1 MGVPPADVP
10 QVPELSLPPILE
22 AAVEA
27 KPEEAPAEAKPEE
40 APAETKPEEAPA
52 ETKPEE
58 APAEAKPEE
67 VPAEKEE
74 EAPAKLTKEPLDAK
88 EYLDSVG
95 PRQAARLV
103 KVCKQNNPNFKDP
116 RDEAP
121 AETKPDETPAETK
134 PEEAPAEK
142 PEEAIINEV
151 VKDVVQDAL
160 GVPRSERSNATP
172 EAKPDEAPKAPETG
186 NDKIDEAKE
195 VYDELVKG
203 ADFDPPPD
211 IKRAHSDV
219 AEEASKASKVA
230 KVDVTEPQTPRPVTS
245 TA

>member
-1 MGVPPADVP
+1 MSTDRPLPPTAQPRPMMDTSDTSMPPTLTRMVSSMAPLPTRRDDPPPDMP

-22 AAVEA
+22 AAEETKPVEA
-27 KPEEAPAEAKPEE
+27 PTETKPVEAPAEKKPEE
-40 APAETKPEEAPA
+40 APAETKP
-52 ETKPEE
+52 
-58 APAEAKPEE
+58 
-67 VPAEKEE
+67 
-74 EAPAKLTKEPLDAK
+74 
-88 EYLDSVG
+88 
-95 PRQAARLV
+95 
-103 KVCKQNNPNFKDP
+103 
-116 RDEAP
+116 DEAP
-121 AETKPDETPAETK
+121 AEKKPD
-134 PEEAPAEK
+134 
-142 PEEAIINEV
+142 EAIINEV

-160 GVPRSERSNATP
+160 GVPRSERPNAKPEATP

-219 AEEASKASKVA
+219 AEEDSMASKVA
-230 KVDVTEPQTPRPVTS
+230 KVDVMEPQTPRPVTS

>member
-1 MGVPPADVP
+1 MSTDRPLPPTTQPRPMMDTSDTSMPPVPTRSASSMPPMICRQQSSMGVPPADVP

-22 AAVEA
+22 AAEET
-27 KPEEAPAEAKPEE
+27 KPVEAPAEAKPEE

-52 ETKPEE
+52 ETKPVE
-58 APAEAKPEE
+58 APAETKP
-67 VPAEKEE
+67 
-74 EAPAKLTKEPLDAK
+74 
-88 EYLDSVG
+88 
-95 PRQAARLV
+95 
-103 KVCKQNNPNFKDP
+103 
-116 RDEAP
+116 DEAP
-121 AETKPDETPAETK
+121 AETKPDE
-134 PEEAPAEK
+134 APAEK
-142 PEEAIINEV
+142 KPDEAIINEV

-160 GVPRSERSNATP
+160 GVPRAERSNAKPEATP

-219 AEEASKASKVA
+219 AEEDSKASKVA
-230 KVDVTEPQTPRPVTS
+230 KVDVMEPQTPRPVTS

>member
-22 AAVEA
+22 AAEET
-27 KPEEAPAEAKPEE
+27 KPVEAPAEKKPEE

-52 ETKPEE
+52 EK
-58 APAEAKPEE
+58 
-67 VPAEKEE
+67 
-74 EAPAKLTKEPLDAK
+74 
-88 EYLDSVG
+88 
-95 PRQAARLV
+95 
-103 KVCKQNNPNFKDP
+103 
-116 RDEAP
+116 
-121 AETKPDETPAETK
+121 KPD
-134 PEEAPAEK
+134 
-142 PEEAIINEV
+142 EAIINEV

-160 GVPRSERSNATP
+160 GVPRSERPNATP

-186 NDKIDEAKE
+186 NDKTDEAKE

-219 AEEASKASKVA
+219 AEEDSKASKVA
-230 KVDVTEPQTPRPVTS
+230 KVDVMEPQTPRPVTT

>member
-22 AAVEA
+22 AAE
-27 KPEEAPAEAKPEE
+27 
-40 APAETKPEEAPA
+40 ETKPV
-52 ETKPEE
+52 E

-103 KVCKQNNPNFKDP
+103 EVCKQNNPNFKDP

-121 AETKPDETPAETK
+121 AEKKPEEAPAETK
-134 PEEAPAEK
+134 PEEAPAEKK

-160 GVPRSERSNATP
+160 GVPRSERPNATP

-219 AEEASKASKVA
+219 AEEDSKASKVA
-230 KVDVTEPQTPRPVTS
+230 KVDKMDVMEPQTPRPVTT

>member
-1 MGVPPADVP
+1 MSTDRPLPPTTQPRPMMDTSDTSMPPVPTRSASSMPPMICRQQSSMGVPPADVP

-22 AAVEA
+22 AAEETKPVEA
-27 KPEEAPAEAKPEE
+27 PAETKPEEAPAEAKPEE

-52 ETKPEE
+52 ETKP
-58 APAEAKPEE
+58 
-67 VPAEKEE
+67 
-74 EAPAKLTKEPLDAK
+74 
-88 EYLDSVG
+88 
-95 PRQAARLV
+95 
-103 KVCKQNNPNFKDP
+103 
-116 RDEAP
+116 DEAP
-121 AETKPDETPAETK
+121 AEKKPD
-134 PEEAPAEK
+134 
-142 PEEAIINEV
+142 EAIINEV

-160 GVPRSERSNATP
+160 GVPRSERSNAKPEATP

-219 AEEASKASKVA
+219 AEEDSKASKVA
-230 KVDVTEPQTPRPVTS
+230 KVDVMEPQTPRPVTS

>member
-1 MGVPPADVP
+1 MMDTSDTSMPPEPTRSASSMPPTICRQKSSMGVPPADVP

-22 AAVEA
+22 AAEEAKPVEA
-27 KPEEAPAEAKPEE
+27 PAETKPVEAPAETKPEEAPAYKTVEVETKWPNITMEVVVPVRPEAPAEKKPEE

-52 ETKPEE
+52 EK
-58 APAEAKPEE
+58 
-67 VPAEKEE
+67 
-74 EAPAKLTKEPLDAK
+74 
-88 EYLDSVG
+88 
-95 PRQAARLV
+95 
-103 KVCKQNNPNFKDP
+103 
-116 RDEAP
+116 
-121 AETKPDETPAETK
+121 KPD
-134 PEEAPAEK
+134 
-142 PEEAIINEV
+142 EAIINEV

-160 GVPRSERSNATP
+160 GVPRSERPNATP

-186 NDKIDEAKE
+186 NDKTDEAKE

-219 AEEASKASKVA
+219 AEEDSKASKVA
-230 KVDVTEPQTPRPVTS
+230 KVDVMEPQTPRPVTT

>member
-1 MGVPPADVP
+1 MSTDRPLPPTTQPRPMMDTSDTSMPPEPTRSASSMPPMICRQQSSMGVPPADVP

-22 AAVEA
+22 AAEETKPVEA
-27 KPEEAPAEAKPEE
+27 PAETKPVEAPAETKPEEAPAEAKPEE

-58 APAEAKPEE
+58 APAEK
-67 VPAEKEE
+67 
-74 EAPAKLTKEPLDAK
+74 
-88 EYLDSVG
+88 
-95 PRQAARLV
+95 
-103 KVCKQNNPNFKDP
+103 
-116 RDEAP
+116 
-121 AETKPDETPAETK
+121 KPD
-134 PEEAPAEK
+134 
-142 PEEAIINEV
+142 EAIINEV

-160 GVPRSERSNATP
+160 GVPRAERSNAKP
-172 EAKPDEAPKAPETG
+172 EGTPDEAPKAPETG

-219 AEEASKASKVA
+219 AEEDSKASKVA
-230 KVDVTEPQTPRPVTS
+230 KVDVMEPQTPRPVTS

>member
-22 AAVEA
+22 AAEETKPVEA
-27 KPEEAPAEAKPEE
+27 AEETKPVEAPAETKPEEAPAYKTVEVETKWPNITMEVVVPVRPEAPAEKKPEE

-52 ETKPEE
+52 EK
-58 APAEAKPEE
+58 
-67 VPAEKEE
+67 
-74 EAPAKLTKEPLDAK
+74 
-88 EYLDSVG
+88 
-95 PRQAARLV
+95 
-103 KVCKQNNPNFKDP
+103 
-116 RDEAP
+116 
-121 AETKPDETPAETK
+121 KPD
-134 PEEAPAEK
+134 
-142 PEEAIINEV
+142 EAIINEV

-160 GVPRSERSNATP
+160 GVPRSERPNATP

-186 NDKIDEAKE
+186 NDKTDEAKE

-219 AEEASKASKVA
+219 AEEDSKASKVA
-230 KVDVTEPQTPRPVTS
+230 KVDVMEPQTPRPVTT

>member
-22 AAVEA
+22 AAE
-27 KPEEAPAEAKPEE
+27 
-40 APAETKPEEAPA
+40 ETKPVEAPE
-52 ETKPEE
+52 ETKPVE

-103 KVCKQNNPNFKDP
+103 EVCKQNNPNFKDP

-121 AETKPDETPAETK
+121 AEKKPEEAPAETK
-134 PEEAPAEK
+134 PEEAPAEKK

-160 GVPRSERSNATP
+160 GVPRSERPNATP

-219 AEEASKASKVA
+219 AEEDSKASKVA
-230 KVDVTEPQTPRPVTS
+230 KVDKMDVMEPQTPRPVTT